1 VPPRK
6 ILSAQKYNNLKTV
19 NPNKF
24 EFQLEN
30 LHNLHDRHN
39 LRVGYLFI
47 YLYSSYHRPDFV
59 ELKIFQVIS
68 LHLWRRSFQKRTLR
82 GPNSVAYY
90 SFMRQ
95 KQWIFLRIDY
105 LVISKENK

>member
-1 VPPRK
+1 
-6 ILSAQKYNNLKTV
+6 V

-59 ELKIFQVIS
+59 GTKNFPSYQFYIS
-68 LHLWRRSFQKRTLR
+68 GGAHFQKRTLR